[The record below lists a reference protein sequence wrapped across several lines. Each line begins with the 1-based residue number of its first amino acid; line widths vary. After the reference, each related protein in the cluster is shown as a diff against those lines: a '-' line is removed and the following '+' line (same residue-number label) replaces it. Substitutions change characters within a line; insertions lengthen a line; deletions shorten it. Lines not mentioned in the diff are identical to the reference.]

1 MNSLKR
7 SQMSVCHSYSKCESI
22 LGLFFLNLFGIVFSQ
37 CGGSTQSLTA
47 NQAIQYFTSV
57 GYNNGAGTYS
67 SNIDCQ
73 WIIDSGVA
81 NYKVIVYLKNYNIAC
96 SGDNINI
103 YDGNNISGTVLKSNV
118 CGTGTSDKIVTST
131 GQYLTL
137 RFTSDAVN
145 QSVGFEAAYFSA
157 TDLSGTGCT
166 AEQTLTPTT
175 SAQYV
180 TSPSF
185 PSLYDV
191 SSNCRWV
198 LTVPAGRVQVEIV
211 YSDIESSA
219 NCAFD
224 SLEIYD
230 GDYVC
235 ENTKLAAFCARFPN
249 GATGSYISNGTSFLL
264 KFKSDGS
271 VSYTGYLIKYTQ
283 VEEDVSVNPVT
294 SSDDQLMLGIG
305 IGCACGATGAL
316 LLVFVV
322 TFFKSKCRSPKI
334 VSPRVKTVEPM
345 NGGPHM
351 RTPSVNGSVD
361 SSDSVTHS
369 RNGFIRRP
377 LTTSRRSSMVDGKS
391 NGFLP

>member
-1 MNSLKR
+1 MSFSLN
-7 SQMSVCHSYSKCESI
+7 YSKCEI
-22 LGLFFLNLFGIVFSQ
+22 IVGLFLLNLFGYVFSQ
-37 CGGSTQSLTA
+37 CSGSAQTLTA
-47 NQAIQYFTSV
+47 GQSIQYFTSPD
-57 GYNNGAGTYS
+57 YNNGAGTYS
-67 SNIDCQ
+67 SNLDCQ
-73 WIIDSGVA
+73 WIIDSNDA
-81 NYKVIVYLKNYNIAC
+81 SYKVILYLKNYNVAC
-96 SGDNINI
+96 SGDIINI
-103 YDGNNISGTVLKSNV
+103 FDGNTVSGTALKSNI
-118 CGTGTSDKIVTST
+118 CGSGASDKIVTST
-131 GQYLTL
+131 GQYMTL

-157 TDLSGTGCT
+157 TDLSGTGC
-166 AEQTLTPTT
+166 ASEQTMTPTT
-175 SAQYV
+175 SPQYV

-198 LTVPAGRVQVEIV
+198 LTVPAGRVQVEII
-211 YSDIESSA
+211 YSDIETSA

-235 ENTKLAAFCARFPN
+235 ENTKIAAVCSRYPS
-249 GATGSYISNGTSFLL
+249 GITGTYLSNGTSFLL

-271 VSYTGYLIKYTQ
+271 VSFTGYLIKFIQ
-283 VEEDVSVNPVT
+283 VEEAVSSNPLT

-305 IGCACGATGAL
+305 IGCACGATATL
-316 LLVFVV
+316 ILVFIVS
-322 TFFKSKCRSPKI
+322 FFKSKCRSPKI
-334 VSPRVKTVEPM
+334 ASPRVKTVEPM

-361 SSDSVTHS
+361 SSDSISHS

-377 LTTSRRSSMVDGKS
+377 LTTSRRSSMIDGKS